1 MLLESV
7 STDYVLYNLM
17 CIAVFTTLI
26 YQSSRQYRINK
37 DERIFLEVMLTG
49 IVMFLSDIIW
59 YIVDGVDGP
68 AFRFIN
74 VAASAGY
81 LCSTAALSFTLL
93 VYVDYKFCH
102 RTEREFMVRMIFYAL
117 PLDVFILLTV
127 TSQFSHLVYYVDAN
141 NVYHRGPLYIV
152 QVLLCAAYV
161 IYATV
166 LAHLTSRFLIKSRT
180 VKKEIY
186 SLTLA
191 SLMAL
196 SGGII
201 QSLVNDKPILS
212 MTLTVAVLFIYIN
225 VQSKQIYID
234 TLCGINNRRQFN
246 IYVDNL
252 LSHKNYKKSI
262 YLLMLDIDKFKQIN
276 DTYGHIEGDYALIQV
291 AEILAKVCQD
301 NSDFTARYGGDEF
314 AVICMRQCED
324 EVEKLKIKIKEE
336 VNILNKLNDKPY
348 DISISIGSS
357 KLDPKTDNIESAI
370 TKADEQLYS
379 IKSARKEKSE

>member
-1 MLLESV
+1 MLLEVV
-7 STDYVLYNLM
+7 SADYVLYNVM
-17 CIAVFTTLI
+17 CIAVFTALI

-59 YIVDGVDGP
+59 FIVDGSEGS
-68 AFRFIN
+68 AFRFVN
-74 VAASAGY
+74 VAANAGY
-81 LCSTAALSFTLL
+81 LCSTAAVSFTLL
-93 VYVDYKFCH
+93 VYVDYKFCR
-102 RTEREFMVRMIFYAL
+102 RTEKEFMVRMLFYAL

-127 TSQFSHLVYYVDAN
+127 TSQFTHLIYYVDDS
-141 NVYHRGPLYIV
+141 NVYQRGPLYIV
-152 QVLLCAAYV
+152 QVLLCAGYV
-161 IYATV
+161 IYATI
-166 LAHLTSRFLIKSRT
+166 LAHLTSRILIKSRT

-196 SGGII
+196 SGGVI

-252 LSHKNYKKSI
+252 LSRRSYKKGI
-262 YLLMLDIDKFKQIN
+262 YLLMLDIDKFKLIN
-276 DTYGHIEGDYALIQV
+276 DTYGHLEGDYALIQV
-291 AEILAKVCQD
+291 AEILAKVCQE
-301 NSDFTARYGGDEF
+301 NNDFTARYGGDEF
-314 AVICMRQCED
+314 AIICMRQDGD
-324 EVEKLKIKIKEE
+324 EVEKLKIRVKEE

-357 KLDPKTDNIESAI
+357 KLDPKTDNLESAI
-370 TKADEQLYS
+370 KNADEQLYS
-379 IKSARKEKSE
+379 IKAAREEKAR